1 MSSNLRVNNIFPS
14 VGTNVSIGTAG
25 GSITYNANV
34 SGVSTFA
41 TINATNI
48 TVGSAFIQNNTVGLG
63 TTTTTGRNAGVST
76 STGALVYNA
85 NAGALQVYNGTQWLT
100 VLTTV
105 AATSTFSATGGN
117 AELTPGNGSKYHVYT
132 STNPFVVSSGTITA
146 EVLVIGGGGGG
157 GTGGG
162 GAGGIIYSAEVPL
175 TPGTYVATVGSA
187 GAASGAQV
195 SSGGDGGNSSFAN
208 PGGPWTM
215 TGYGGG
221 GGGGNNTVG
230 RAGGSSG
237 GDGHDLST
245 GMFGNT
251 ACTQPGHPSL
261 PFTVANY
268 GHDGGG
274 TMPGGTWNGGGG
286 GGGAGEIGRNG
297 DVSKSDDGMGGNG
310 GMGAAFPNF
319 SRTHIGPAVPAPF
332 ANAMGDAGYF
342 SGGGGAGCNIDTVTA
357 PAIPQ
362 GGLGNLGG
370 RGARVNTGNGTAAI
384 GYGGGGGGADYQ
396 GASGSTA
403 TGAPG
408 IVIIRYKV

>member
-1 MSSNLRVNNIFPS
+1 MSILNVNTIQPVGSAQTVTVSATNLK
-14 VGTNVSIGTAG
+14 IGSTTLQS
-25 GSITYNANV
+25 GSITLGNSVLSSTSTGISTSTTSTRN
-34 SGVSTFA
+34 SGVSTA
-41 TINATNI
+41 IGSLIYNAT
-48 TVGSAFIQNNTVGLG
+48 ANT
-63 TTTTTGRNAGVST
+63 
-76 STGALVYNA
+76 
-85 NAGALQVYNGTQWLT
+85 LQVYNGTQWLNI
-100 VLTTV
+100 LTTT

-132 STNPFVVSSGTITA
+132 STGPNPFVVSSGTITA
-146 EVLVIGGGGGG
+146 EVLVVGGGGGG

-175 TPGTYVATVGSA
+175 TPGTYVATVGTG
-187 GAASGAQV
+187 GAASGAQPAA
-195 SSGGDGGNSSFAN
+195 GGDGGNSSFAN

-221 GGGGNNTVG
+221 GGGARVTVG
-230 RAGGSSG
+230 RSGGSSG
-237 GDGHDLST
+237 GDGHDVSV
-245 GMFGNT
+245 GMFGNA

-261 PFTVANY
+261 PFTVVNY

-286 GGGAGEIGRNG
+286 GGGAGSVGQTG
-297 DVSKSDDGMGGNG
+297 DISRSDDAIGGNG

-319 SRTHIGPAVPAPF
+319 NRIHIGPAVPAPF

-342 SGGGGAGCNIDTVTA
+342 GGGGGAGINIDTGTG

-370 RGARVNTGNGTAAI
+370 FGSRTPNGNGTAAI

-408 IVIIRYKV
+408 IVIIRYKL